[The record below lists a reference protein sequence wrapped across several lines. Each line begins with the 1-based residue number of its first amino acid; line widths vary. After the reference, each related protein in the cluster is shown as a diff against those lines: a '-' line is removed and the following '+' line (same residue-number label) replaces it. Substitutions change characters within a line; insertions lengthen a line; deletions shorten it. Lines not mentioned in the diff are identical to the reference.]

1 MNIFYSEGLRVVEE
15 ALNAENL
22 ILPHYVKLSLLEILS
37 RIGIYEEEGARIT
50 PRILIG
56 KNLRLIFKQVPD
68 HFKLVLGTDDANGSH
83 FDKMLKSLIP
93 LCKNGWYV
101 FIDFHDD
108 KIDYGIFRKFRSPV
122 ALDFEQLVFDSK
134 DMYAADENI
143 GMICI
148 HPLNKVSFI
157 IRGIHI
163 EDFIIS
169 SCFTARDDMQ
179 EDKELFNTLL
189 EDIIGESVIENRL
202 REYIKNAMKHILY
215 AFNERIHGT
224 ILLIVTEEY
233 QYPNNYLDG
242 LMVKPSI
249 NFVNNIIETQK
260 VETYET
266 AEKYYAVSN
275 LLYEFLNVDGITIM
289 NNRGEI
295 IGYNAFYRSNSMPM
309 DVVGGAR
316 KRTFEG
322 LKKVDDKNIVGI
334 YYQSQDGNKQYC
346 RRIGIRE

>member
-1 MNIFYSEGLRVVEE
+1 MNIFYLEGLRVVEE

-22 ILPHYVKLSLLEILS
+22 ILPHCVKLSLLEMLS
-37 RIGIYEEEGARIT
+37 KISIYEEEEVRIT
-50 PRILIG
+50 PRVLVG
-56 KNLRLIFKQVPD
+56 KNLNLIFKQVPD
-68 HFKLVLGTDDANGSH
+68 HFKLVLGTDDENGLH
-83 FDKMLKSLIP
+83 FNKMLKSLIP

-101 FIDFHDD
+101 FIDFYDN

-122 ALDFEQLVFDSK
+122 ALDFEQLFFDSN
-134 DMYAADENI
+134 DIYATDENI

-148 HPLNKVSFI
+148 RPLNKLSFI

-169 SCFTARDDMQ
+169 SCFTARDDVQ
-179 EDKELFNTLL
+179 EENALFNMLL
-189 EDIIGESVIENRL
+189 GDIIGAIGIEDKL
-202 REYIKNAMKHILY
+202 REYIKNAMNHILC
-215 AFNERIHGT
+215 AFNERIHGA

-233 QYPNNYLDG
+233 QYPNSYLEG
-242 LMVKPSI
+242 LRVVPPI
-249 NFVNNIIETQK
+249 NFVSNIIDTQK
-260 VETYET
+260 VEAYET

-295 IGYNAFYRSNSMPM
+295 VGYNAFYRSDSTPM

-322 LKKVDDKNIVGI
+322 LKK
-334 YYQSQDGNKQYC
+334 
-346 RRIGIRE
+346 

>member
-1 MNIFYSEGLRVVEE
+1 MNIVYSEGLRAVEE

-22 ILPHYVKLSLLEILS
+22 ILPYYVKLSFLEILS
-37 RIGIYEEEGARIT
+37 RIGIYEEEEVRIA
-50 PRILIG
+50 PRILLG
-56 KNLRLIFKQVPD
+56 KNLSLIFKQVPD
-68 HFKLVLGTDDANGSH
+68 HFKLVLGTDDADGLH
-83 FDKMLKSLIP
+83 FNKMLKSLIP

-101 FIDFHDD
+101 FVNFYDD
-108 KIDYGIFRKFRSPV
+108 KINYGIFRKFRSPV
-122 ALDFEQLVFDSK
+122 ALDFEQLVFDS
-134 DMYAADENI
+134 DDIYDTDENI

-148 HPLNKVSFI
+148 RPLDKLSFI

-169 SCFTARDDMQ
+169 SYFTARDDVQ
-179 EDKELFNTLL
+179 EENALFNMLL
-189 EDIIGESVIENRL
+189 EDIIGAIGIDDKI
-202 REYIKNAMKHILY
+202 REYIKNAMNHILY
-215 AFNERIHGT
+215 AFNERIHGA

-233 QYPNNYLDG
+233 EYPNNYLDG
-242 LMVKPSI
+242 LKVVPPI
-249 NFVNNIIETQK
+249 NFINNIVDTQM
-260 VETYET
+260 VEAYET

-275 LLYEFLNVDGITIM
+275 LLYDFLNIDGITIM

-322 LKKVDDKNIVGI
+322 LKRVEDDNIVGI
-334 YYQSQDGNKQYC
+334 YYQSQDGNKQYY
-346 RRIGIRE
+346 RR